1 MKQYLL
7 WYCHLCK
14 SRNNMS
20 PWIEIKPVMAGADA
34 TEYVWF
40 AVYVPQNPHT
50 FTVASAPTLTVTGFV
65 CGD

>member
-1 MKQYLL
+1 
-7 WYCHLCK
+7 
-14 SRNNMS
+14 
-20 PWIEIKPVMAGADA
+20 MAGADA

-65 CGD
+65 CRDSDYFWDSVGRILFVFS